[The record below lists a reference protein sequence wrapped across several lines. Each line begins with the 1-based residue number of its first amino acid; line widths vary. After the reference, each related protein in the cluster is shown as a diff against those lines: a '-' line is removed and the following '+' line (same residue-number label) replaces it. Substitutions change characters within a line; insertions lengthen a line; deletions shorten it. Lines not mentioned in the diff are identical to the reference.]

1 MLSFPCR
8 TPHQFKRNRVGRD
21 ENHGMGKHHP
31 TWFRFFVD
39 THQES
44 ERMSSSE
51 TTLACKTKMKTTLR
65 SAASLVA
72 SYDALFKVAIKHAE
86 HHGLDEIRISV
97 PRARCLYN
105 DLVILEKALCEPPT
119 PRTSTLGFNR
129 LDAIFSEQDR
139 VMNEA
144 MSKMGL

>member
-1 MLSFPCR
+1 
-8 TPHQFKRNRVGRD
+8 
-21 ENHGMGKHHP
+21 MGKHPP

-39 THQES
+39 SLRES
-44 ERMSSSE
+44 ER
-51 TTLACKTKMKTTLR
+51 LAPEHSTMLCKTKMKTTLR

-105 DLVILEKALCEPPT
+105 DLVILEKALCEPPA
-119 PRTSTLGFNR
+119 PRKSTLGFNR

-144 MSKMGL
+144 MNKMGL

>member
-1 MLSFPCR
+1 MKITGWGNIL
-8 TPHQFKRNRVGRD
+8 Q
-21 ENHGMGKHHP
+21 HGSV
-31 TWFRFFVD
+31 FFVD

-44 ERMSSSE
+44 ERMTSSE

-86 HHGLDEIRISV
+86 SHGLNEIRISV

-105 DLVILEKALCEPPT
+105 DLVILEKALCEPPK
-119 PRTSTLGFNR
+119 PRASTFGFNR

-144 MSKMGL
+144 MNKMGI

>member
-1 MLSFPCR
+1 
-8 TPHQFKRNRVGRD
+8 
-21 ENHGMGKHHP
+21 
-31 TWFRFFVD
+31 
-39 THQES
+39 
-44 ERMSSSE
+44 
-51 TTLACKTKMKTTLR
+51 MKTTLR

-86 HHGLDEIRISV
+86 HHGLAEIKISTA
-97 PRARCLYN
+97 RARALYN
-105 DLVILEKALCEPPT
+105 DLVVLEKALCEPPT

-129 LDAIFSEQDR
+129 LDQIFFDQSR

>member
-1 MLSFPCR
+1 
-8 TPHQFKRNRVGRD
+8 
-21 ENHGMGKHHP
+21 
-31 TWFRFFVD
+31 
-39 THQES
+39 
-44 ERMSSSE
+44 
-51 TTLACKTKMKTTLR
+51 MKTTLR

-86 HHGLDEIRISV
+86 SHGLDEIRISV

-105 DLVILEKALCEPPT
+105 DLVILEKALCEPP

-129 LDAIFSEQDR
+129 LDQIFSEQDR

>member
-1 MLSFPCR
+1 MSPSPVSGKPDSIWFAQRDFIFLLTRCEILKDSPPEHTTMLQ
-8 TPHQFKRNRVGRD
+8 H
-21 ENHGMGKHHP
+21 
-31 TWFRFFVD
+31 
-39 THQES
+39 
-44 ERMSSSE
+44 
-51 TTLACKTKMKTTLR
+51 KMKTTLR

>member
-1 MLSFPCR
+1 MLC
-8 TPHQFKRNRVGRD
+8 T
-21 ENHGMGKHHP
+21 
-31 TWFRFFVD
+31 
-39 THQES
+39 
-44 ERMSSSE
+44 
-51 TTLACKTKMKTTLR
+51 TKMKTTLR

-105 DLVILEKALCEPPT
+105 DLVILERALCEPPT
-119 PRTSTLGFNR
+119 PRASTFGFNR

-144 MSKMGL
+144 MNKMGL